1 MGFQFFFLSVRED
14 IFMDNQFPP
23 NTKLGLQQPE
33 AAPPEEKKV
42 EPVVKGEVSRRKK
55 PLGKRFHETFFG
67 GDMRGSANFVV
78 FNVLIPAAKEMLVE
92 AGAKGVERL
101 VYGESSRRSS
111 SSSPNPYGSFAY
123 NKVPPSTRPPAPN
136 MSRRA
141 ARARHDFDEIV
152 LQSRGEAEEVLERMY
167 DLLGRYE
174 TVSVAD
180 LYELTGI
187 SSVHT
192 DQKWGW
198 VDLRGSTVQRTRQGG
213 YVVDL
218 PEPQPLG

>member
-1 MGFQFFFLSVRED
+1 MSD
-14 IFMDNQFPP
+14 QFPP
-23 NTKLGLQQPE
+23 NTKLGVPKPEVPTPE
-33 AAPPEEKKV
+33 AKKV

-55 PLGKRFHETFFG
+55 PLSKRFHETFFG

-78 FNVLIPAAKEMLVE
+78 FNVLVPAAKEMLVE

-101 VYGESSRRSS
+101 VYGESRRRSS
-111 SSSPNPYGSFAY
+111 SSSPSPYGHIAY
-123 NKVPPSTRPPAPN
+123 NAMGASTRPPAAQISP
-136 MSRRA
+136 R

-152 LQSRGEAEEVLERMY
+152 MQTRGEAEEVLERMY
-167 DLLGRYE
+167 DLLQRYE
-174 TVSVAD
+174 TVTVAD
-180 LYELTGI
+180 LYELTGVR
-187 SSVHT
+187 SAHT

-198 VDLRGSTVQRTRQGG
+198 ADLRGSSVERTRQGG